1 MPEFDPSML
10 PPRPQI
16 IPDELRRFT
25 ADNTLGDWSTRV
37 PPAAVGYFVAAVVQ
51 WLSAPRFGVAVTV
64 DAREDGWTL
73 DIRLPRPETRD
84 DVILPP
90 T

>member
-16 IPDELRRFT
+16 VPDELRAFT
-25 ADNTLGDWSTRV
+25 ADNTMGDWSTKV
-37 PPAAVGYFVAAVVQ
+37 PPAAVGMFVAAVAQ
-51 WLSAPRFGVAVTV
+51 WLAHPRMGVRVHVETR
-64 DAREDGWTL
+64 DDGWTL
-73 DIRLPRPETRD
+73 DIDLPRPETRD
-84 DVILPP
+84 DVTLPP